1 MANKDYYDILGVS
14 EDASKKKIDRAYR
27 RLAKKYHPDRNPD
40 DDEAEQKF
48 KEISEAHEVLSDP
61 EKREEYDAMRQARAR
76 GNYSGFEQYED
87 IFGQGGRRG
96 QGDQFGFEGGFGLS
110 DLFENVFGGGGP
122 GGAGAGADAGAAGTD
137 AGARTGHRTAQRG
150 RDIRTSVTIPFD
162 TAISG
167 GKVQVTVPRQKEC
180 STCHGSG
187 AAPGSKATVCPQCGG
202 SGQMQ
207 SGLGGFSVQRTCPR
221 CVGKGRVMQKKCPSC
236 NGSGTEEIRSTVDV
250 DIPRGIEDGQKLRLS
265 GLGQAGAGGGPDG
278 DLILEVRVQGHPEFE
293 RKGHDI
299 YSEVTVDMAEAALGT
314 EVDVKTLDGTVSLK
328 VPPGTQP
335 GQKLRLK
342 DRGAEKKNGA
352 RGDHYVEVNV
362 RIPKRLDKR
371 QRQLLREF
379 QRAHRNTG

>member
-1 MANKDYYDILGVS
+1 MASKDYYDILGVS
-14 EDASKKKIDRAYR
+14 EDASKKEVDRAYR

-40 DDEAEQKF
+40 DEEAEQKF

-76 GNYSGFEQYED
+76 GDYSGFQQYED
-87 IFGQGGRRG
+87 IFGQGGRAG
-96 QGDQFGFEGGFGLS
+96 QGGQFGFEGGFGLS
-110 DLFENVFGGGGP
+110 DLFENVFGGGPGGAGP
-122 GGAGAGADAGAAGTD
+122 GAGTGAAGAGAGARA
-137 AGARTGHRTAQRG
+137 GHRTAQRG
-150 RDIRTSVTIPFD
+150 RDIRTSVKIPFD

-236 NGSGTEEIRSTVDV
+236 NGSGTEERRSTVDV
-250 DIPRGIEDGQKLRLS
+250 NIPQGIEDGQKLRLS
-265 GLGQAGAGGGPDG
+265 GLGQAGAGGGPAG
-278 DLILEVRVQGHPEFE
+278 DLILEVRVQGHPDFE

-299 YSEVTVDMAEAALGT
+299 YSEVSVDMVDAALGT
-314 EVDVKTLDGTVSLK
+314 QVDVKTLDGTVSLK

-342 DRGAEKKNGA
+342 DRGAEKKDGT

-362 RIPKRLDKR
+362 RIPKRLNER

-379 QRAHRNTG
+379 KRAHATTA